1 MKHLCYDEYCK
12 DFGPHETIQAWET
25 RLFSHPTIC
34 FWGKIVKDFL
44 QKMCVFLRCQRLGD
58 SHGTLLVSAFIWGK
72 CLNRKIN
79 LPSPDDYGWEWND
92 RLQLW
97 MPFWTTLKDVSSAC
111 SMLLHCSC
119 KKACRGNCKCFK
131 HSLRCTPL
139 CRCEGGCSNTLES

>member
-1 MKHLCYDEYCK
+1 MMNIVKTLGLMKQFRHRKRGCFLTQLSASGGKQSRIFCRKCVFFFDVSVWVIGMELSLSL
-12 DFGPHETIQAWET
+12 
-25 RLFSHPTIC
+25 RLF
-34 FWGKIVKDFL
+34 G
-44 QKMCVFLRCQRLGD
+44 
-58 SHGTLLVSAFIWGK
+58 GK

-92 RLQLW
+92 RPQLW